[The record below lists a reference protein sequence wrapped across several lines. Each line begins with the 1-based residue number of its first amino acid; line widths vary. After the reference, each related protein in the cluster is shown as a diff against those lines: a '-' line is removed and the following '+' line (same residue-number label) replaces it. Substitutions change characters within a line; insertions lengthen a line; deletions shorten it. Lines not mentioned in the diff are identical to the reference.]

1 MVIHKISLY
10 TDSTH
15 DDEKIKNVTY
25 ILFLINT
32 FEKKRIDSIMHIVII
47 LRTKNRMKLA
57 RL

>member
-32 FEKKRIDSIMHIVII
+32 FEKKRIDSIMQNICI
-47 LRTKNRMKLA
+47 KQNKY
-57 RL
+57 